1 MLIICNKINNNF
13 EVGHNKICE
22 IAKLNKH
29 FYIKNSYYLCDLSFL
44 MIKLWN
50 DMILHAKTAKTLKS
64 IFCQKLTNM
73 YIMYISTVLPVLK
86 IYKTLPA

>member
-29 FYIKNSYYLCDLSFL
+29 FYIKNSFYLCDLSFL

-50 DMILHAKTAKTLKS
+50 DMILHAKTAKN
-64 IFCQKLTNM
+64 I
-73 YIMYISTVLPVLK
+73 K
-86 IYKTLPA
+86 IHFLSKTDQHVYHVHFNSVTGFENL

>member
-1 MLIICNKINNNF
+1 MCK
-13 EVGHNKICE
+13 
-22 IAKLNKH
+22 IAKANKH

-50 DMILHAKTAKTLKS
+50 GMILHEKTAKNIK
-64 IFCQKLTNM
+64 IHFCQKITNM
-73 YIMYISTVLPVLK
+73 YIMYISTMLPVLK

>member
-1 MLIICNKINNNF
+1 M
-13 EVGHNKICE
+13 CE
-22 IAKLNKH
+22 IARSNNH
-29 FYIKNSYYLCDLSFL
+29 FYIRNSYYLCNFSFP

-50 DMILHAKTAKTLKS
+50 NMILDEKKTDKNIK
-64 IFCQKLTNM
+64 IHFCQKLTDM